1 MSMYY
6 TRVTLSRMSA
16 LLGLG
21 LAEAEEA
28 LSQLVVA
35 GVVRAKIDRPAGIVH
50 FSLNMDASDRLNEW
64 SNNLNTL
71 MQLVNKT
78 THLINKEECVHKHLL
93 ATAE

>member
-1 MSMYY
+1 
-6 TRVTLSRMSA
+6 
-16 LLGLG
+16 
-21 LAEAEEA
+21 
-28 LSQLVVA
+28 
-35 GVVRAKIDRPAGIVH
+35 
-50 FSLNMDASDRLNEW
+50 MDSSDRLNEW